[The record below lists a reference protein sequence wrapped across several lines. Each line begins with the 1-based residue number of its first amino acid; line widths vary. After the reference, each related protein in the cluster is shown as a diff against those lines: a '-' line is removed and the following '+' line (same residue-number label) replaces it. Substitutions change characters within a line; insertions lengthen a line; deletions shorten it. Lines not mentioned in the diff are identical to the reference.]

1 MNITLYTNTSPL
13 NSIHR
18 TLTQV
23 ASINGT
29 LREGCII
36 LNPDIRVEYNAA
48 YLASNYA
55 YIPDFGGRY
64 YYFRDEPSL
73 EGDVMV
79 LHLYADSLY
88 NYRSQV
94 LVADCIAERSSSRYD
109 VMLDD
114 SAVLGVAGYEVFS
127 RSLPY
132 EFRPDQGKYVLI
144 VAGG

>member
-18 TLTQV
+18 ALTQV
-23 ASINGT
+23 ASINGA
-29 LREGCII
+29 LREGCKI
-36 LNPDIRVEYNAA
+36 LNPDIRLEYNAA
-48 YLASNYA
+48 YLAANYA
-55 YIPDFGGRY
+55 YIPDFGRY
-64 YYFRDEPSL
+64 YYYRDQPSL

-79 LHLYADSLY
+79 LHLYTDSLY
-88 NYRSQV
+88 NFRSQV
-94 LVADCIAERSSSRYD
+94 LAADCIAERSSSRYD

-114 SAVLGVAGYEVFS
+114 SAVIGAAGYEVFS

>member
-1 MNITLYTNTSPL
+1 MNITLYTNTSVL

-18 TLTQV
+18 SLTQV

-29 LREGCII
+29 LREGFNM
-36 LNPDIRVEYNAA
+36 LNPDIRLEYNAA
-48 YLASNYA
+48 YLAANYA
-55 YIPDFGGRY
+55 YIPDYWRY
-64 YYFRDEPSL
+64 YYYRDMPSI
-73 EGDVMV
+73 EGDIMV

-88 NYRSQV
+88 NYRNQV
-94 LVADCIAERSSSRYD
+94 LAADCIAERSSSRYD

-132 EFRPDQGKYVLI
+132 EFRPDKGKYVLI